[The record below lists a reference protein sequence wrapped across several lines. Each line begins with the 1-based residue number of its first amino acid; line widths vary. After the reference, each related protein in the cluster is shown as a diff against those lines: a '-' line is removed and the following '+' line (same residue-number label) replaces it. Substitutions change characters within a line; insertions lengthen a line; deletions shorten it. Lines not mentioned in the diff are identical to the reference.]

1 MSERRPAA
9 DTRPAAAWA
18 DAASAVHGALTT
30 GLGPEAAERLA
41 LAQAQLAW
49 QETVAEGGL
58 NRVGMES
65 RLTRLEE
72 GTAHVEATDPMLAQ
86 ELRLRADALAWAVN
100 RRMAGRP
107 GAVARIE
114 RLAVSVGR
122 KRH

>member
-1 MSERRPAA
+1 MSGRRPAPDA
-9 DTRPAAAWA
+9 RPAGAWA
-18 DAASAVHGALTT
+18 DAASAVHGALTA
-30 GLGPEAAERLA
+30 GLGPEAADRLA

-58 NRVGMES
+58 NRAGMES

-72 GTAHVEATDPMLAQ
+72 GTAHVEASDPMLAQ
-86 ELRLRADALAWAVN
+86 ELRLRADALAWTVN

-107 GAVARIE
+107 GAVARLE